1 MRFWYAENGHRQGL
15 CVIVFLQSMQT
26 SLTFDKLVFLLVTRA
41 PLLQFRQVPQT
52 MSALSRIVTLFA
64 QFNYAMQGI
73 RNKMPCHATAH
84 RSRSNTVR
92 SDTRFSSLV
101 VS

>member
-64 QFNYAMQGI
+64 LFNYLMRGN
-73 RNKMPCHATAH
+73 RNKMP
-84 RSRSNTVR
+84 RYG
-92 SDTRFSSLV
+92 SSK
-101 VS
+101 SF